1 MRLISA
7 VDDPPNQPELAPRY
21 EVRREVRY
29 PSRLK
34 KLRRL
39 RLGPDFFLFFFFDDD
54 LLDDLD
60 LVDDLESEGMV
71 LVAMMEA
78 VSVLG
83 DDNGGGGSNWSSRS
97 VSTSTCGW
105 SATSGSTR
113 GNSISSEVGSIVM
126 IALISFHSFAL
137 CDGANGTI
145 G

>member
-7 VDDPPNQPELAPRY
+7 VDNPPNQPELAPRY
-21 EVRREVRY
+21 EVSREVRY

-34 KLRRL
+34 KLIRL
-39 RLGPDFFLFFFFDDD
+39 RFGHNFFFFFFFFDDD
-54 LLDDLD
+54 LFDDLD
-60 LVDDLESEGMV
+60 LVNDLESEGIV
-71 LVAMMEA
+71 VVAMMGG
-78 VSVLG
+78 VSVLD

-113 GNSISSEVGSIVM
+113 GNSISSEVGSIIM

-137 CDGANGTI
+137 
-145 G
+145 